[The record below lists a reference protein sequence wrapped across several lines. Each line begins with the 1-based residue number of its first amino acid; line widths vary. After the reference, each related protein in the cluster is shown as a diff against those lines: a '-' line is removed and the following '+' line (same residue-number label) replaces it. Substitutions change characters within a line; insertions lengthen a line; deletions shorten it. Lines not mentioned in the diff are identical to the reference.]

1 MPAPINPFKAALREG
16 RFQLGLWVAL
26 GSAYAAEIAAG
37 SGYDWLLI
45 DGEHGP
51 SDMPLIGAQLG
62 ALRGSASHPIVR
74 PPMGEA
80 WLLKQLLDLGAQT
93 FLVPMVE
100 TAEQAA
106 ALVRAVRY
114 PPRGMRGVGAGL
126 GRASD
131 FNRIPDY
138 LATADEEICLIVQ
151 VESRAGLEALDEIAA
166 VEGVDGVFIG
176 PSDLAADM
184 GYLGQPSAA
193 AVQEAIRD
201 AFQRIHRHG
210 KARGIMTVAVD
221 QAHEYRAMGAD
232 FMAIGT
238 DVNCLVRSIDGLRRT
253 FLGLPGTTDQKGGG
267 Y

>member
-1 MPAPINPFKAALREG
+1 MPAPKNAFKAALQRG
-16 RFQLGLWVAL
+16 DFQLGLWVAL

-51 SDMPLIGAQLG
+51 NDMPRISAQIG
-62 ALRGSASHPIVR
+62 ALRGRGSQPIVR

-80 WLLKQLLDLGAQT
+80 WYLKQLLDQGAQT

-100 TAEQAA
+100 SAEEAA

-114 PPRGMRGVGAGL
+114 PPRGIRGVGAGL
-126 GRASD
+126 GRSSD

-138 LATADEEICLIVQ
+138 LATANAEICLLVQ
-151 VESRAGLEALDEIAA
+151 VETSKGMDNLDEIAA
-166 VEGVDGVFIG
+166 VDGVDGVFIG

-184 GYLGQPSAA
+184 GHLGQPGAA
-193 AVQEAIRD
+193 PVQAAIQD
-201 AFQRIHRHG
+201 AFRRIKTKG
-210 KARGIMTVAVD
+210 KARGTMSILLD
-221 QAHEYRAMGAD
+221 QARAYREMGAD
-232 FMAIGT
+232 FLAIGT
-238 DVNCLVRSIDGLRRT
+238 DVSCLVRSVDGLRRD
-253 FLGLPGTTDQKGGG
+253 FLGEAGPDQKGGG

>member
-1 MPAPINPFKAALREG
+1 MPAPRNAFKAALREG

-26 GSAYAAEIAAG
+26 GSAYAAEILG
-37 SGYDWLLI
+37 RSGYDWLLI

-51 SDMPLIGAQLG
+51 NDMPLMSAQIGALSNSPTN
-62 ALRGSASHPIVR
+62 AMVR

-80 WLLKQLLDLGAQT
+80 WILKQLLDQGAQT
-93 FLVPMVE
+93 FLIPMVE
-100 TAEQAA
+100 SAEQAE

-114 PPRGMRGVGAGL
+114 PPHGIRGVGAGL

-138 LATADEEICLIVQ
+138 LATANDEICLIVQ
-151 VESRAGLEALDEIAA
+151 IESRAGLAAIDEIAA
-166 VEGVDGVFIG
+166 IDGVDGLFIG

-184 GYLGQPSAA
+184 GLLGNPGAPEVLAA
-193 AVQEAIRD
+193 ITD
-201 AFQRIHRHG
+201 AFQRIKAKG
-210 KARGIMTVAVD
+210 KARGIMTVSLP
-221 QAHEYRAMGAD
+221 QAEVYRDLGAD

-238 DVNCLVRSIDGLRRT
+238 DVNCLVSAADGLRRQ
-253 FLGLPGTTDQKGGG
+253 FLGEAAAKRGGG

>member
-1 MPAPINPFKAALREG
+1 MPAPKNPFKVALREG

-26 GSAYAAEIAAG
+26 GSAYAAEIASG

-51 SDMPLIGAQLG
+51 SDMPMIGAQIG
-62 ALRGSASHPIVR
+62 ALRGSKSHPIVR

-80 WLLKQLLDLGAQT
+80 WLLKQLLDQGAQT
-93 FLVPMVE
+93 FLIPMVE
-100 TAEQAA
+100 TAEQAR

-114 PPRGMRGVGAGL
+114 PPAGIRGVGAAL

-138 LATADEEICLIVQ
+138 LETADDDICLIVQ
-151 VESRAGLEALDEIAA
+151 VESRAGLAALDEIAA
-166 VEGVDGVFIG
+166 IDGVDGIFIG

-193 AVQEAIRD
+193 PVRDAIRD
-201 AFQRIHRHG
+201 AFARTRKHG
-210 KARGIMTVAVD
+210 KARGIMTLSLD

-238 DVNCLVRSIDGLRRT
+238 DVTCLSAALDGLRRD
-253 FLGLPGTTDQKGGG
+253 FLGEPAAERKSGG

>member
-1 MPAPINPFKAALREG
+1 MSAPKNPFKAALRKGE
-16 RFQLGLWVAL
+16 FQLGLWVAL
-26 GSAYAAEIAAG
+26 GSAYAAEIAGG
-37 SGYDWLLI
+37 SGYNWLLI

-62 ALRGSASHPIVR
+62 VLRGRPAHAIVR

-100 TAEQAA
+100 SAEQAK

-114 PPRGMRGVGAGL
+114 PPAGIRGVGAGL

-138 LATADEEICLIVQ
+138 LTTANEEICLIVQ
-151 VESRAGLEALDEIAA
+151 IESRAGLAALDEIAS
-166 VEGVDGVFIG
+166 VEGVDGLFIG

-193 AVQEAIRD
+193 PVQEAIRD
-201 AFQRIHRHG
+201 AFVRIHRHG
-210 KARGIMTVAVD
+210 KARGIMTVALD

-238 DVNCLVRSIDGLRRT
+238 DVNCLVRAIDGLRRS
-253 FLGLPGTTDQKGGG
+253 FLGVPVSGDQKGGG